1 MTEQLDKLLEEIK
14 LHDERIK
21 ELKEFSQKPRKLT
34 KQYYLELKEMVWK
47 EIRQIQ
53 KEIKLWEELG
63 EMIYENDDTDLPP
76 DLQEMLSELH
86 CTKNDAI
93 RNTNELI
100 DSLNEQIDGL
110 LDIMNK
116 TNETVREVQKGLM
129 KLSPFYLNMIQYYPN
144 VNFDVS
150 ILEIKLKEEEI
161 GESLS

>member
-1 MTEQLDKLLEEIK
+1 MTEQLDKLLEAMK
-14 LHDERIK
+14 LHDERLK
-21 ELKEFSQKPRKLT
+21 ELKEFSNKTPRKLT

-76 DLQEMLSELH
+76 ELQEMLSELH

-93 RNTNELI
+93 RKTNELI

-116 TNETVREVQKGLM
+116 TNETVREVQKELS
-129 KLSPFYLNMIQYYPN
+129 KLSPFYLNMIQYYPG
-144 VNFDVS
+144 VNFDASV
-150 ILEIKLKEEEI
+150 LEIELPVI
-161 GESLS
+161 RESLS

>member
-1 MTEQLDKLLEEIK
+1 M
-14 LHDERIK
+14 
-21 ELKEFSQKPRKLT
+21 
-34 KQYYLELKEMVWK
+34 K

-53 KEIKLWEELG
+53 KEIKLWKELG
-63 EMIYENDDTDLPP
+63 EMIYENDDT

-110 LDIMNK
+110 LDIINK
-116 TNETVREVQKGLM
+116 TNETVREVQKGLS

-150 ILEIKLKEEEI
+150 ILEIKLKEEEEI

>member
-1 MTEQLDKLLEEIK
+1 MTEQLDKLLEAMK
-14 LHDERIK
+14 LHDERLR

-63 EMIYENDDTDLPP
+63 EMIYENDDTNLPP
-76 DLQEMLSELH
+76 DLQEMLSELQ
-86 CTKNDAI
+86 NDAI

-116 TNETVREVQKGLM
+116 TNEAVREVQKGLRE
-129 KLSPFYLNMIQYYPN
+129 LSPFYLNMIQYYPN

-150 ILEIKLKEEEI
+150 VLEIELKEE
-161 GESLS
+161 